1 VLLPL
6 FLTFDNR
13 SVVVDKKILEGLSF
27 TTQQRPFYLKTIDL
41 LALSQTQ
48 DDTRVEIG
56 KLAISAD
63 FRLSAPQIQHWI
75 RLKKLNTTPAIT

>member
-6 FLTFDNR
+6 FLTFGNLN
-13 SVVVDKKILEGLSF
+13 VAVDRKILEALSL
-27 TTQQRPFYLKTIDL
+27 TTQRRPFYPKTIDL

-56 KLAISAD
+56 QLTASAD
-63 FRLSAPQIQHWI
+63 FSLECGSNLHPGA
-75 RLKKLNTTPAIT
+75 

>member
-1 VLLPL
+1 MLLPL

-41 LALSQTQ
+41 LALSQIQ
-48 DDTRVEIG
+48 DDTRVEIK
-56 KLAISAD
+56 KLAASAD
-63 FRLSAPQIQHWI
+63 FRLSALQICAQV
-75 RLKKLNTTPAIT
+75 RE